1 MNAFDGRSQREQG
14 IRPYLVTNGRTHP
27 SAPLDLLSM
36 VRSTGQVPHDVL
48 GPEHSQTLRLCRS
61 PTTVAEVAG
70 HLRQP
75 AVVVKI
81 LLSDLIGTGA
91 VTTHDP
97 TATADV
103 TPDLIEKVLH
113 GLRSRL

>member
-1 MNAFDGRSQREQG
+1 M
-14 IRPYLVTNGRTHP
+14 RPYIVTNGRTHP
-27 SAPLDLLSM
+27 SATLELLSM
-36 VRSTGQVPHDVL
+36 VRSTGRVACDRL
-48 GPEHSQTLRLCRS
+48 GPEHAQTLRLCHS

-97 TATADV
+97 TATAEV
-103 TPDLIEKVLH
+103 TTDLIEAVLN
-113 GLRSRL
+113 GLKTRL